1 MTIRP
6 LLDEILCPAL
16 AIVVTNSAMRNGFIT
31 SEPQFGPVF
40 KRARRSEVGSS
51 TSVLAGPLHAMATV
65 IPSVLAPYPTII
77 SREPVQTKQA
87 VLPKQAARRVP
98 AKRRRSPSDQPLHAS
113 IAFVHASEI
122 EGQVDEAVAERALS
136 SAILQILAAY
146 EACGTFI
153 ATASCHT
160 RWLRLLALKKNH
172 IILETV
178 NPEEA
183 FQTVK
188 FADML
193 REGKII
199 ERFAWDLRDL
209 ETLYAPEPD
218 METIEQVWLAMYAAF
233 RIAAEWP
240 LTGPIRRIR
249 MYGHRQQRWMR
260 MAQITQTEPSDGTD
274 HDENGLD
281 QSIRS
286 RVAEALGV
294 DISPAGSPSPSLPA
308 TFMPRRESDDE
319 AVLAGESAMGFREW
333 ARFFHSHPD
342 LVAFAARLDISVT
355 FVTPGYLDSL
365 IIERIPGYRSR

>member
-1 MTIRP
+1 
-6 LLDEILCPAL
+6 
-16 AIVVTNSAMRNGFIT
+16 MRNGFIT